1 MKVTLARSLVVSSS
15 LALAAAL
22 YSAPATTGCAAFKAE
37 APVLEQDAEQLGE
50 QAIVCVVAQVAMG
63 NVSAPAIGIACGIPL
78 ASTVI
83 TLATK
88 AAAQLEAYTAPTD
101 AGAVGAAIAGVDLK
115 TLSARLR
122 SVK

>member
-1 MKVTLARSLVVSSS
+1 M
-15 LALAAAL
+15 
-22 YSAPATTGCAAFKAE
+22 
-37 APVLEQDAEQLGE
+37 
-50 QAIVCVVAQVAMG
+50 CVVAQVAMG

-88 AAAQLEAYTAPTD
+88 AAAQLEAHTAPTD
-101 AGAVGAAIAGVDLK
+101 AGAVGAAIAGIDLK